1 MGEGTEPFD
10 AVEPLPVPRPEQRQL
25 IIRAT
30 PRDGPG
36 DGRLIGGGALEPEG
50 GRVEPI
56 FRPLPL

>member
-1 MGEGTEPFD
+1 MRERPEPLD
-10 AVEPLPVPRPEQRQL
+10 AVETLAVPRPEKRQL